1 MAEAGE
7 GEPKRCPCGFWGS
20 PQTNNLCSKC
30 YKECQQQRQE
40 VASKAGEKNPTQL
53 LTQYGLLSSGL
64 GNSTSAVEIREPQQS
79 QEQQN
84 EGGEEGPS
92 ETEVD
97 QMNKDKD
104 ESGNFLPG
112 DLPSQKNRKRCWTCK
127 SKLELAQRALGEC
140 KCGYV
145 FCFLHRLP
153 EQHHCVYDHKEGGRQ
168 EAMKSMVPASRK
180 KFGRSFHRMDSRP
193 EQ

>member
-1 MAEAGE
+1 M
-7 GEPKRCPCGFWGS
+7 
-20 PQTNNLCSKC
+20 CSRS
-30 YKECQQQRQE
+30 YNTECQQQRQE

-97 QMNKDKD
+97 QMVRVVLSDICRVHTVPHDTN
-104 ESGNFLPG
+104 
-112 DLPSQKNRKRCWTCK
+112 T
-127 SKLELAQRALGEC
+127 
-140 KCGYV
+140 V
-145 FCFLHRLP
+145 TRLI
-153 EQHHCVYDHKEGGRQ
+153 
-168 EAMKSMVPASRK
+168 
-180 KFGRSFHRMDSRP
+180 
-193 EQ
+193 

>member
-140 KCGYV
+140 KCGKRCSILFSPLY
-145 FCFLHRLP
+145 
-153 EQHHCVYDHKEGGRQ
+153 
-168 EAMKSMVPASRK
+168 
-180 KFGRSFHRMDSRP
+180 SFHEAHVDTAC
-193 EQ
+193 E